1 MMMFLISSQFDS
13 GLEIA
18 LEIIIEFYFISIYEM
33 HCNSLIELGGRAGHE
48 FLKIFICYGVKG

>member
-13 GLEIA
+13 DLEIA

-33 HCNSLIELGGRAGHE
+33 HCNSLIELGGSWI
-48 FLKIFICYGVKG
+48 FLKIFICCGVKG